1 MKPEAMK
8 RFFRRYLGASPAP
21 RWLDPRR
28 ALAQL
33 EEVMQWDEAQRAR
46 GPLRRG
52 KDGVGRR

>member
-52 KDGVGRR
+52 KDGE